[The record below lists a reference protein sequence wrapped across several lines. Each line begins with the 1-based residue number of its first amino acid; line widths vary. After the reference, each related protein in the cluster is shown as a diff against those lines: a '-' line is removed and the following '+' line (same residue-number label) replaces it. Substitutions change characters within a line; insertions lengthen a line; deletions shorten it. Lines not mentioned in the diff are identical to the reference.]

1 MGTVEIKLCAKVP
14 KVVTDVR
21 ARDGTL
27 VEGLSTSL
35 TCSPAGVTGVYTITL
50 RISYFCLSASFL
62 PLSAGGA
69 LFPILRALLV
79 FRRRTLNPK
88 P

>member
-14 KVVTDVR
+14 KVVTDVDVS

-62 PLSAGGA
+62 PYPPGEPFLPFCARFWFLGGA
-69 LFPILRALLV
+69 P
-79 FRRRTLNPK
+79 
-88 P
+88 